1 MPGAT
6 RPLVIQTE
14 HLDATCAAWLAERAE
29 LVKCSSDAPEFAA
42 LLARAQGLVIRTYT
56 DVNDAMLAGAPK
68 LRVVGRAGVGLDN
81 VDEAA
86 CARRGIKV
94 FNTPDANGTAVVEYV
109 NCLMCDATR
118 PRVFLDAALPLA
130 EWKKLRTKLL
140 ARRQLCQMT
149 LGIWGMGKIGKRIA
163 KLGAGLG
170 MRVIYHDL
178 LEIAEPLR
186 AGATPVMRESL
197 CAQADIITVHVDGRN
212 ENTNLV
218 STDAFG
224 RMKSDVVFINTSRG
238 FVVDAHAVAD
248 FMLAHPAACAML
260 DVHEP
265 EPFEATCPLLDMKNV
280 HLSPHIA
287 AATELANLNMSW
299 VVRDVWGALEG

>member
-1 MPGAT
+1 M
-6 RPLVIQTE
+6 IQTE
-14 HLDATCAAWLAERAE
+14 HLDATCAAWLADRAE
-29 LVKCSSDAPEFAA
+29 LVKCSSDAPEFAG
-42 LLARAQGLVIRTYT
+42 LLARAQGLIIRTYT
-56 DVNDAMLAGAPK
+56 KVNETMLTCAPK

-130 EWKKLRTKLL
+130 EWKKVRTKLI

-197 CAQADIITVHVDGRN
+197 CAQADIITVHVDGRK
-212 ENTNLV
+212 ENANLV

-248 FMLAHPAACAML
+248 FMLSHPAACAML
-260 DVHEP
+260 DVHDP

-299 VVRDVWGALEG
+299 VVRDVWGALEGQIGLENGT